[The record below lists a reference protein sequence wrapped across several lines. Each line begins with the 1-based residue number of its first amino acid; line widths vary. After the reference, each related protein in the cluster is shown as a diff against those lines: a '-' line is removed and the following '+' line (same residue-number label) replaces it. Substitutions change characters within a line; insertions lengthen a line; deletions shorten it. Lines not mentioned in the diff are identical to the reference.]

1 MQTKGD
7 VVIDYQVISEKGPA
21 HAKQFEVSIVVNG
34 AVLSKGLGKSKKLA
48 EQDAAKNALAQLSE
62 V

>member
-7 VVIDYQVISEKGPA
+7 VAIDYQVISEKGPA

-34 AVLSKGLGKSKKLA
+34 AVLSKGLGKSK
-48 EQDAAKNALAQLSE
+48 N
-62 V
+62 